1 MQREQFDRISGE
13 RATPVN
19 ASVTSSDQSSAAIG
33 LHYTVSMPEPATHLF
48 EVTLQITDWQ
58 NASLDLKMPVW
69 TPGSYL
75 VREYARHIQD
85 FAAEDDQG
93 QPIAWQK
100 QAKNHW
106 QLATQGQSTI
116 TVRYRIFANELT
128 VRTNHLD
135 RTHGYFNGA
144 AMFCFIPGYQQQPI
158 SVTIVSPTAWQVATP
173 LPPVADSANT
183 FIAPNF
189 DRLVDSPF
197 EIGQHAVYDFVA
209 EGKPHEYVI
218 WGENHNLNVDQLIV
232 DTQKIIATEAAMFGE
247 LPYDRYKFILHLP
260 GQGYGGLE
268 HRDSCCLIYSRR
280 GFGEREQYESFI
292 QLVAHEFFH
301 LWNIK
306 RIRPKALEVFDYEAE
321 NYTPSLWFSEGTTSY
336 YDFLIPFRAGVYG
349 AKTYLKNLSKEITRY
364 LTTPGRMVQPLS
376 ESSFDAWIKLY
387 RPDANTPNSQMSYY
401 LKGAM
406 VTFLMDLKIRLQHQN
421 QKSFD
426 QVLPLMWQQFGQ
438 AEIGFTPEQLKQV
451 IESVA
456 EFDLTDFFERYI
468 DGLDEL
474 PFEEY
479 LREFGLKL
487 VSNVDEGSQPPFIGI
502 TLNPNMKKSA
512 IAKLVESR
520 SPAQQAGI
528 DAGDEIIAIEG
539 LRVTADQFP
548 SQLQQYAPGDPI
560 RLTIF
565 HQDVLHETTLT
576 LQAPRASEYF
586 VVPMENPSIA
596 QRQNFMGW
604 LGMPMEAV
612 R

>member
-1 MQREQFDRISGE
+1 MQREQFDRFSE
-13 RATPVN
+13 AETTPVN
-19 ASVTSSDQSSAAIG
+19 VTDTSMAQPSTAIG
-33 LHYTVSMPEPATHLF
+33 LHYIVAMPQPTTHLF

-58 NASLDLKMPVW
+58 HASLDLKMPVW

-75 VREYARHIQD
+75 VREYARHLQD
-85 FAAEDDQG
+85 FSACNDQG
-93 QPIAWQK
+93 QPITWQK
-100 QAKNHW
+100 RAKNHW
-106 QLATQGQSTI
+106 QLVTQGQSTI

-144 AMFCFIPGYQQQPI
+144 AMFCFIPGYQRQPI
-158 SVTIVSPTAWQVATP
+158 TVTIVPPVDWQVATP
-173 LPPVADSANT
+173 LLPVSDQANT
-183 FIAPNF
+183 FSAPNF

-197 EIGQHAVYDFVA
+197 EIGQHAVYAFEA

-218 WGENHNLNVDQLIV
+218 WGENHNLNVDQLIA

-268 HRDSCCLIYSRR
+268 HRDSCSLIYSRR

-306 RIRPKALEVFDYEAE
+306 RIRPKALEVFDYETE

-336 YDFLIPFRAGVYG
+336 YDCLIPFRAGVYG

-426 QVLPLMWQQFGQ
+426 QVLPLMWQQFGR

-456 EFDLTDFFERYI
+456 ESDLTDFFERYI

-474 PFEEY
+474 P
-479 LREFGLKL
+479 LR
-487 VSNVDEGSQPPFIGI
+487 NI
-502 TLNPNMKKSA
+502 
-512 IAKLVESR
+512 
-520 SPAQQAGI
+520 
-528 DAGDEIIAIEG
+528 
-539 LRVTADQFP
+539 
-548 SQLQQYAPGDPI
+548 
-560 RLTIF
+560 
-565 HQDVLHETTLT
+565 
-576 LQAPRASEYF
+576 
-586 VVPMENPSIA
+586 
-596 QRQNFMGW
+596 
-604 LGMPMEAV
+604 LGNLG
-612 R
+612 